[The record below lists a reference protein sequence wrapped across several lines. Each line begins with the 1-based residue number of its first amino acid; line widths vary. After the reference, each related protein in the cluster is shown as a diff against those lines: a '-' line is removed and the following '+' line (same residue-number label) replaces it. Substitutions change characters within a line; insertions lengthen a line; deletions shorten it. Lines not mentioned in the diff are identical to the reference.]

1 MSPEVCIPLVGI
13 RHSSRD
19 RFPSN
24 GSDDVFAGLQF
35 VVDDD
40 LSAASRL

>member
-13 RHSSRD
+13 RDSSRD

-24 GSDDVFAGLQF
+24 GSDDVFAELQF
-35 VVDDD
+35 VADDD
-40 LSAASRL
+40 LSAAIAL